1 MKEVKC
7 PIDDGH
13 EPRGYCSLQQES
25 IVARMR
31 YSKDF
36 KLSAAKL
43 VVEQGYSFSEVAQ
56 QLGCSGWS
64 VRDWVRKY
72 RASGELSPREE
83 STSAASDYAKLRDE
97 NARLRMENEILKKA
111 AAYFAKESL

>member
-1 MKEVKC
+1 M
-7 PIDDGH
+7 
-13 EPRGYCSLQQES
+13 RQ
-25 IVARMR
+25 ARR

-43 VVEQGYSFSEVAQ
+43 VTELGHSYREAGE
-56 QLGCSGWS
+56 QLGCSSWS
-64 VRDWVRKY
+64 IRQWVKQLRE
-72 RASGELSPREE
+72 SGDLPPLVETE
-83 STSAASDYAKLRDE
+83 SSAQDYKKLREE